1 MAALV
6 WGLHMKQAKLLLI
19 FLFSYVAAESQ
30 DIRLS
35 GTIYDA
41 SARFTLQGVSVVGVS
56 GRGTTTDTLGHYS
69 ISLPAGDSVYFSYLG
84 RATARIP
91 VKDIPAGIPFDMS
104 LDIAVDSLPTVFVRA
119 HNYLLDSLENRRE
132 YKKVFDYDK
141 GYVDGLKSGRG
152 GRSMGVGIDFDM
164 LLDGRK
170 NRQMLALQKRLIYEE
185 DEKYIDHRWT
195 KALVHRITGLE
206 SPALD
211 TFMRAYRPTKEFI
224 QSFETEYQF
233 DHYIQEWGKF
243 FAEDWRT
250 SHPKGVGV
258 PGIDSTGREPARGE
272 VDPQRGGG
280 PPARG
285 GVDSQKGGGAPAR
298 GGVDSLRGGG
308 APARDTTGPK

>member
-1 MAALV
+1 
-6 WGLHMKQAKLLLI
+6 MKQAKLLLI
-19 FLFSYVAAESQ
+19 FVGYCAVARAQ
-30 DIRLS
+30 VQLS

-41 SARFTLQGVSVVGVS
+41 SARFTLQGVSVIGAS

-69 ISLPAGDSVYFSYLG
+69 ISLSAGDSVYFSYLG

-104 LDIAVDSLPTVFVRA
+104 LDIAVDSLPAVYVRS

-132 YKKVFDYDK
+132 YKNVFDYNK
-141 GYVDGLKSGRG
+141 GYVDGLRSGRG
-152 GRSMGVGIDFDM
+152 GRSAGVGIDFDM

-170 NRQMLALQKRLIYEE
+170 NREMLTLQKRLIYDE

-195 KALVHRITGLE
+195 KSLVHRITGLE

-224 QSFETEYQF
+224 QSFSTDYEF

-250 SHPKGVGV
+250 NHPKDSGLSGIGSAGGAQPAGGV
-258 PGIDSTGREPARGE
+258 DT
-272 VDPQRGGG
+272 
-280 PPARG
+280 ARG
-285 GVDSQKGGGAPAR
+285 GVDSAR
-298 GGVDSLRGGG
+298 GGVDNPRGG
-308 APARDTTGPK
+308 AVK

>member
-1 MAALV
+1 
-6 WGLHMKQAKLLLI
+6 MKQAKLLLL
-19 FLFSYVAAESQ
+19 FLFSCAVAESQ
-30 DIRLS
+30 DVRVT

-41 SARFTLQGVSVVGVS
+41 SARFTLQGVSVVGAS

-69 ISLPAGDSVYFSYLG
+69 ISLPVSDSVYFSYLG

-91 VKDIPAGIPFDMS
+91 VKSIPAGTPFDMS
-104 LDIAVDSLPTVFVRA
+104 LDIAVDSLPTVFVRS

-170 NRQMLALQKRLIYEE
+170 HRQMLALQKRLEYEE

-224 QSFETEYQF
+224 LSFETDYEF

-243 FAEDWRT
+243 FIDDWKQN
-250 SHPKGVGV
+250 HPKE
-258 PGIDSTGREPARGE
+258 PGSGMTGSDSTAADPPKTVGATPA
-272 VDPQRGGG
+272 
-280 PPARG
+280 AT
-285 GVDSQKGGGAPAR
+285 AP
-298 GGVDSLRGGG
+298 
-308 APARDTTGPK
+308 K

>member
-1 MAALV
+1 
-6 WGLHMKQAKLLLI
+6 MKHAKLLLV
-19 FLFSYVAAESQ
+19 FLSCCAAARGQ
-30 DIRLS
+30 VHLT

-41 SARFTLQGVSVVGVS
+41 SARFTLQGVSVVGTS

-69 ISLPAGDSVYFSYLG
+69 ITLPAADSVYFSYLG

-104 LDIAVDSLPTVFVRA
+104 LDIAVDSLPTVFVRS

-170 NRQMLALQKRLIYEE
+170 HRQMLALQKRLEYEE

-206 SPALD
+206 LPALD

-224 QSFETEYQF
+224 QSFGTDYEF

-243 FAEDWRT
+243 FADDWRT
-250 SHPKGVGV
+250 SHPKEKGLPGV
-258 PGIDSTGREPARGE
+258 DSTGVAQP
-272 VDPQRGGG
+272 
-280 PPARG
+280 
-285 GVDSQKGGGAPAR
+285 
-298 GGVDSLRGGG
+298 
-308 APARDTTGPK
+308 RDTTAPK